1 MAIIADRLR
10 ELRNSAGLSQQALA
24 DKTSISKSSI
34 NMYERGAREPGLE
47 TVEVFAD
54 FFNVDLDY
62 LFGKSDIPRKSF
74 IESNTPIITFEE
86 NNLLTQYRE
95 LDQYG
100 KETVNAV
107 LECEHNRCAQQ
118 SVIFRAASSKDNHS
132 AEIITTS
139 KDFSKIKQ
147 SDDDTI

>member
-1 MAIIADRLR
+1 MIFNIGEAIKQRRLELKLSQKAVADYL
-10 ELRNSAGLSQQALA
+10 GISQQAY
-24 DKTSISKSSI
+24 SK
-34 NMYERGAREPGLE
+34 Y
-47 TVEVFAD
+47 
-54 FFNVDLDY
+54 
-62 LFGKSDIPRKSF
+62 
-74 IESNTPIITFEE
+74 E
-86 NNLLTQYRE
+86 NNLNSFNFETALKLGEILNISLDELGLDFRNQTPLSGKEQQIITQYRE

-118 SVIFRAASSKDNHS
+118 SVIFRAANS
-132 AEIITTS
+132 AENHAPEITTTT